1 MPFQENVPL
10 PYKIV
15 FLCVYLYIYIN
26 AFYLFIYDL
35 KKIVREASHADN
47 MGDLCKMEKNDDA

>member
-35 KKIVREASHADN
+35 KKN
-47 MGDLCKMEKNDDA
+47 CKRSKPCGQHGGFM